1 MGLTT
6 NFVALGYKKGYKT
19 YLTKQVRFSVSG
31 KIKHLQMWKG
41 NYRVR
46 MGVPVELRQQL
57 PAPHTGKSELVK
69 GLGTANLSLAGRL
82 AAPIIA
88 EFHAIIDQ
96 ARNPDEMVWRWV
108 KVSEPAIEFF
118 DHEMGCTR
126 TIPEQVGYQRRLVP
140 TRVPEETGFRPIPPE
155 MLAKVSTPETQ
166 VSPASVLPVGMKL
179 APISFVALI
188 ELWAD
193 EKEVPRKRK
202 QAAVTLFERLAKHLG
217 HDEAGQVTS
226 GDLVSFKETLVQAV
240 KRGDLDPRTVQNRI
254 RMLKT
259 IFRWAEKNRKI
270 IPGSNPAVDLAYTAK
285 VDSRKERQD
294 FSEDDM
300 RLIQTECRKAANP
313 VIRISNLIALFSGA
327 RLAEI
332 VEASTSDF
340 EMVGEHLVFNVRLDN
355 REQGQ
360 TLKNHTSTPRRF
372 PLHSAIKDEISEYL
386 VTLPANSPLFP
397 HVKVD
402 RDGKRSHNAGN
413 TILKWLR
420 KIGITDPRK
429 VFHSHRHTFKTAC
442 RGKIDREIRNY
453 ITGHT
458 TGDTASEYGDY
469 PIDML
474 AVEIEKIINPVDSE
488 VVKLAS
494 PRSREAFLISGQ
506 IGETDALSQAV

>member
-1 MGLTT
+1 MSGRL
-6 NFVALGYKKGYKT
+6 K
-19 YLTKQVRFSVSG
+19 YLQ
-31 KIKHLQMWKG
+31 LWKG

-46 MGVPVELRQQL
+46 MGVPADLRQHL

-96 ARNPDEMVWRWV
+96 ARNPDEMFWRWV
-108 KVSEPAIEFF
+108 KVTEPAIEFF

-126 TIPEQVGYQRRLVP
+126 TISEQVGYVRRLVP
-140 TRVPEETGFRPIPPE
+140 TSVPEETGFRPIPPE
-155 MLAKVSTPETQ
+155 MLAKISTLEPKVIT
-166 VSPASVLPVGMKL
+166 ASVAPVGMKL
-179 APISFVALI
+179 APISFAAII

-202 QAAVTLFERLAKHLG
+202 QAASTLFERLAKHLG

-226 GDLVSFKETLVQAV
+226 GDLVSFKESLVQAI
-240 KRGDLDPRTVQNRI
+240 KRGDLDPRTVQNRVQ
-254 RMLKT
+254 MLKS
-259 IFRWAEKNRKI
+259 IFRWATRNHKI
-270 IPGSNPAVDLAYTAK
+270 VSNPAEGLSYEAK
-285 VDSRKERQD
+285 IDARKERQD

-300 RLIQTECRKAANP
+300 RLILTECRKAANP
-313 VIRISNLIALFSGA
+313 VVRISNLIASFSGA

-332 VEASTSDF
+332 VESNVADF
-340 EMVGEHLVFNVRLDN
+340 EMVGEHLVFHIRLDN

-360 TLKNHTSTPRRF
+360 GLKNHTTTPRRF
-372 PLHSAIKDEISEYL
+372 PLHSAIKDEIAEYL
-386 VTLPANSPLFP
+386 GSLPANSPLFP
-397 HVKVD
+397 QVKVD

-458 TGDTASEYGDY
+458 TGDTASDYGEYAI
-469 PIDML
+469 PML
-474 AVEIEKIINPVDSE
+474 AAEIEKVRNPLDVE
-488 VVKLAS
+488 VEKLA
-494 PRSREAFLISGQ
+494 A
-506 IGETDALSQAV
+506 

>member
-1 MGLTT
+1 M
-6 NFVALGYKKGYKT
+6 
-19 YLTKQVRFSVSG
+19 SG
-31 KIKHLQMWKG
+31 KIKHLQLWKG

-46 MGVPVELRQQL
+46 MGVPADPRQHL

-96 ARNPDEMVWRWV
+96 ARKQGEMVCRWV
-108 KVSEPAIEFF
+108 KVTEPAIEFF
-118 DHEMGCTR
+118 DREMGCTR
-126 TIPEQVGYQRRLVP
+126 TIPERVGYQRRLVP
-140 TRVPEETGFRPIPPE
+140 TSVPEETGFHPIPPE
-155 MLAKVSTPETQ
+155 MLAEISTLEPQ
-166 VSPASVLPVGMKL
+166 AISGSVASVSMKL
-179 APISFVALI
+179 APISFAAII

-217 HDEAGQVTS
+217 HDEAGEVTS

-240 KRGDLDPRTVQNRI
+240 KRGELGSRSVSNRVQ
-254 RMLKT
+254 MLKT
-259 IFRWAEKNRKI
+259 IFRWATRNHKI
-270 IPGSNPAVDLAYTAK
+270 GSNPAEGLSYQAK
-285 VDSRKERQD
+285 IDPRKERQD

-300 RLIQTECRKAANP
+300 RLILTECRKAANP
-313 VIRISNLIALFSGA
+313 VIRISNLIASFSGA

-332 VEASTSDF
+332 VEANKADF
-340 EMVGEHLVFNVRLDN
+340 EEVGENLVFHVRLDN
-355 REQGQ
+355 REEGQG
-360 TLKNHTSTPRRF
+360 LKNHTTTPRRF
-372 PLHSAIKDEISEYL
+372 PLHSAIKNEIAEYL

-413 TILKWLR
+413 TTLKWLR

-453 ITGHT
+453 ITGHSS
-458 TGDTASEYGDY
+458 GDVAGEYGDY
-469 PIDML
+469 PIPML
-474 AVEIEKIINPVDSE
+474 AIEIEKITNPLDSE

-494 PRSREAFLISGQ
+494 LRSREASLISGQ
-506 IGETDALSQAV
+506 SSGTDALHQAV